1 MDLFCE
7 HNEKNIEC
15 VVNGEFDPMEDNP
28 PQNKYKE
35 FLVEPKGARREA
47 LSLVGVIGLIVLL
60 MGLRFSQVGS
70 DASSEHIRPYQIKDL
85 HLKNQAPTLY
95 RSLLG
100 GVADVV
106 TLRKKNGSWPSINTL
121 KEEVLPPFANIF
133 LPIDLR
139 GFVWKVYEGDGYV
152 DYFGIN
158 AGAAAAKKKGGD
170 PLENSFILR
179 IVDLQ
184 SEQHPHPHLGKDN
197 NVGERFTSQ
206 IWMNPQITDYPGE
219 KLVERGWKWIVAV
232 NSMAGEKKMVLSEE
246 PGQ

>member
-1 MDLFCE
+1 M
-7 HNEKNIEC
+7 EC
-15 VVNGEFDPMEDNP
+15 VANGEFDFMEDNP
-28 PQNKYKE
+28 PQKEYKE

-47 LSLVGVIGLIVLL
+47 LALVGVIGLIVLL
-60 MGLRFSQVGS
+60 MALRFSQVS
-70 DASSEHIRPYQIKDL
+70 SNTSSEHIRPYQIKDL

-100 GVADVV
+100 SVADVV
-106 TLRKKNGSWPSINTL
+106 TLREENGSWPGIDML
-121 KEEVLPPFANIF
+121 KEEVLPPFANSF

-139 GFVWKVYEGDGYV
+139 GFVWKVYEGDGHV
-152 DYFGIN
+152 DYYGIN

-184 SEQHPHPHLGKDN
+184 SKQHPHPHLGKDN
-197 NVGERFTSQ
+197 EEGNRFTSQ
-206 IWMNPQITDYPGE
+206 IWMNPQTTEYPGE
-219 KLVERGWKWIVAV
+219 ELAERGWKWIVAE
-232 NSMAGEKKMVLSEE
+232 NSMAGKTKMVLSEE